1 MAKKLNG
8 SIPLAPMFK
17 PTGGQPLDDRVVVAT
32 IADLHDKDT
41 FGDTSYRGMMV
52 VVDEDNNIYVLV
64 DRESYVNGTS
74 TKTNSAWKCIG
85 GQTATDLSS
94 LTTRVS
100 TLEDKQQTDDNI
112 HTFSGNDVEE

>member
-8 SIPLAPMFK
+8 SIPFAPMFK

-52 VVDEDNNIYVLV
+52 VVDEDNNIYVLTDEV
-64 DRESYVNGTS
+64 KYRAGEST
-74 TKTNSAWKCIG
+74 TKSSAWKCIG

-100 TLEDKQQTDDNI
+100 TLEGKQKTDDNI
-112 HTFSGNDVEE
+112 HTFSGGDVED

>member
-1 MAKKLNG
+1 MEKKLNG
-8 SIPLAPMFK
+8 SIPFAPMFK

-52 VVDEDNNIYVLV
+52 VVEADNNIYVLTDEV
-64 DRESYVNGTS
+64 KYRAGESTTES
-74 TKTNSAWKCIG
+74 SAWKCIG
-85 GQTATDLSS
+85 GQTASDLSS

-100 TLEDKQQTDDNI
+100 TLEGKQKTDDNI
-112 HTFSGNDVEE
+112 HTFSGNDVED

>member
-8 SIPLAPMFK
+8 SIPFAPMFK
-17 PTGGQPLDDRVVVAT
+17 PTGGQPLDDRVVVAK
-32 IADLHDKDT
+32 IADLHDKAT

-52 VVDEDNNIYVLV
+52 VVDEDNNVYVLTDEV
-64 DRESYVNGTS
+64 KYRAGESTTGS
-74 TKTNSAWKCIG
+74 SAWKCIG

-94 LTTRVS
+94 LTSRVS
-100 TLEDKQQTDDNI
+100 MLEGKQSKDDNI

>member
-8 SIPLAPMFK
+8 SIPFAPMFK

-52 VVDEDNNIYVLV
+52 VVDEDNNIYVLTDEV
-64 DRESYVNGTS
+64 KYRAGEST
-74 TKTNSAWKCIG
+74 TEDSAWKCIG

-100 TLEDKQQTDDNI
+100 TLEGKQSKDDTI
-112 HTFSGNDVEE
+112 DTFSGNDVED

>member
-8 SIPLAPMFK
+8 SIPFAPMFK

-41 FGDTSYRGMMV
+41 FGDTSYLGMMV
-52 VVDEDNNIYVLV
+52 VVEEDNNIYVLV

-74 TKTNSAWKCIG
+74 TKEHSAWKCIG
-85 GQTATDLSS
+85 GQTATDLSA
-94 LTTRVS
+94 LQAKVS
-100 TLEDKQQTDDNI
+100 TLESKQQTDDNI

>member
-8 SIPLAPMFK
+8 SIPFAPMFK
-17 PTGGQPLDDRVVVAT
+17 PTGAQPLDDRVVVAA

-52 VVDEDNNIYVLV
+52 VVEEDNNIYVLTDEV
-64 DRESYVNGTS
+64 KYCAGES
-74 TKTNSAWKCIG
+74 TKESSAWKCIG
-85 GQTATDLSS
+85 GQTATDLSA
-94 LTTRVS
+94 LQAKVS
-100 TLEDKQQTDDNI
+100 TLESKQQTDDNI

>member
-8 SIPLAPMFK
+8 SIPFAPMFK

-52 VVDEDNNIYVLV
+52 VVEADNNIYVLTDEV
-64 DRESYVNGTS
+64 KYRAGKSTTES
-74 TKTNSAWKCIG
+74 SAWKCIG
-85 GQTATDLSS
+85 GQTAADLSA
-94 LTTRVS
+94 LQAKVS
-100 TLEDKQQTDDNI
+100 TLESKQKTDDSI
-112 HTFSGNDVEE
+112 HTFSGGDVED

>member
-8 SIPLAPMFK
+8 SIPFAPMFK

-41 FGDTSYRGMMV
+41 FGDTSYLGMMV
-52 VVDEDNNIYVLV
+52 VVEEDNNIYVLV

-74 TKTNSAWKCIG
+74 TKANSAWKCIG
-85 GQTATDLSS
+85 EKTATDLSS

-100 TLEDKQQTDDNI
+100 TLEDKQKTDDI
-112 HTFSGNDVEE
+112 THTFSGNDVED

>member
-8 SIPLAPMFK
+8 SIPFAPMFK
-17 PTGGQPLDDRVVVAT
+17 PTGGQPLDDRVVVAK

-85 GQTATDLSS
+85 EKTATDLSS
-94 LTTRVS
+94 LTTRIS
-100 TLEDKQQTDDNI
+100 TLEGKQSKDDTI
-112 HTFSGNDVEE
+112 HTFSGGEVED